1 MTGTSHGIPVATTFV
16 SGYFAALVNRIFK
29 ILPIRERG
37 EATLGTYL
45 DSLIIELLG
54 CERLLTELNGD
65 EGLLTLIATF
75 QYLRDNDDLSVAVV
89 KREVFR
95 AISVCKKIGE
105 RFEGGDAS

>member
-1 MTGTSHGIPVATTFV
+1 MTDTTYGIPLDTSFV

-37 EATLGTYL
+37 ETTLPSYL
-45 DSLIIELLG
+45 DSLIMELLG
-54 CERLLTELNGD
+54 CENVLRELNGD
-65 EGLLTLIATF
+65 EGILTLVSTF
-75 QYLRDNDDLSVAVV
+75 RYLRDNGDLPVAVV

-105 RFEGGDAS
+105 RYEGGGGP